1 MAYNQ
6 PFNSNSFQKR
16 TQPEEQKERKK
27 VRIYTTEKIKDLITD
42 LKKGYDVDM
51 GPFFENDIELR
62 DGNVPFKLTEEEY
75 AKWLEYSGNAE
86 PFIEEQVQFMTD
98 NGRTLVK
105 LRDYQRDYI
114 HLVADEVYNEDLNE
128 FVPKNR
134 NICCMQSRQSSK
146 CFIMTT
152 LIQFETEIS
161 VNADRVS
168 LVKLFYKSF
177 FKNQFHFKNKVLKKK
192 EVPLYEL
199 YYCNIKKNITF
210 KDILIYKLYK
220 LYSFLK

>member
-42 LKKGYDVDM
+42 LKKGYDVNM

-86 PFIEEQVQFMTD
+86 LFIEEQVQFMTD
-98 NGRTLVK
+98 NGRALVK

-114 HLVADEVYNEDLNE
+114 HLVADEVYNEELNE

-146 CFIMTT
+146 CFNPATAII
-152 LIQFETEIS
+152 LDDSIQINIS
-161 VNADRVS
+161 NVS
-168 LVKLFYKSF
+168 LKNF
-177 FKNQFHFKNKVLKKK
+177 FLKKFDIFLLWLK
-192 EVPLYEL
+192 EFV
-199 YYCNIKKNITF
+199 
-210 KDILIYKLYK
+210 
-220 LYSFLK
+220 